1 MTRTWI
7 KSKLFSLNDSSLI
20 WLLNFRSLPLSIA
33 IKVGSNVKREFEKY
47 LAISCHNQLPV
58 TRPRSRRPSSPRT
71 QKMTELNSVK
81 SYFSCEIL
89 HLKKYLEFVL
99 KKQKD
104 GSSLLRI
111 PRCETEFIENFI
123 VRYLQAEIVT
133 EEEI

>member
-1 MTRTWI
+1 
-7 KSKLFSLNDSSLI
+7 
-20 WLLNFRSLPLSIA
+20 
-33 IKVGSNVKREFEKY
+33 
-47 LAISCHNQLPV
+47 
-58 TRPRSRRPSSPRT
+58 
-71 QKMTELNSVK
+71 MTELNSVK

-89 HLKKYLEFVL
+89 HLQKYLEFVL